1 MLSRL
6 LIIVGALA
14 TIVGVIFA
22 LQGFGVLGGSMMS
35 GSSLWAAL
43 GPIIAL
49 VGVLASRP
57 GCACAGRPQLRA
69 ADCPAAARAGLMRP
83 PGPASPLPGR
93 QRQLQRPVRGRAGQ
107 LGPVSERHRLRRR
120 LCRDRA
126 REHGITGGRVHPVGW
141 QLGQD

>member
-35 GSSLWAAL
+35 GSSVWATV

-49 VGVLASRP
+49 VGVLAI
-57 GCACAGRPQLRA
+57 GT
-69 ADCPAAARAGLMRP
+69 GL
-83 PGPASPLPGR
+83 
-93 QRQLQRPVRGRAGQ
+93 
-107 LGPVSERHRLRRR
+107 RLRRSSSA
-120 LCRDRA
+120 A
-126 REHGITGGRVHPVGW
+126 RG
-141 QLGQD
+141 